1 MTNSALQATCT
12 PFEHCLGIIRQASVE
27 ILLML
32 GVRVAEGKDP
42 RWFLEQLDQARL
54 NLGGWGVVARRLQ
67 MNDAQLSQFTLRLR
81 HLQQSVPQ
89 YENGQDVS
97 ENQLISALR
106 FVASLEQ
113 LRQQQPLL
121 KYPTEIERAEPDAQ
135 MRAQRQLRAIELTL
149 KSLIARVWPDQ
160 HPLNSFLK
168 QHFGGER
175 LRRWLKLGESRDA
188 LDGMLFSE
196 LALMVVDKKL
206 FVRHF
211 SEIFNDTSVLMSFVE
226 PRITLRM
233 FLDDCRLARNCVIA
247 QQPLTS
253 VQLLLLDCQ
262 YRQITHPVQRAFE
275 ERRTRINP
283 ASYLASDEAT
293 VRQFWENAKQKD
305 EQAGGDKQ
313 EIADSIDPPEKRAR
327 RTAEEREQLISGML
341 WVAVGVMVLVIS
353 LGAFWLFTSP
363 APQASSG
370 LSVEIVQEEPRRDAP
385 GARESVTRMGITW
398 DAFNM
403 RAAIERNDTRVTS
416 LFLQGGM
423 DWKLAWTEQ
432 AFSAGNTEVLRL
444 LLRYPSQMSESKP
457 CRQFMTT
464 VSHAMANGASLTS
477 LHKSYLQ
484 SFCSVPAV
492 VARQQYDL
500 EQAELRVRAQ
510 PSPENKKWQKIHAE
524 LYDAIN

>member
-12 PFEHCLGIIRQASVE
+12 PFEDCLGIIRQASVE
-27 ILLML
+27 ILLLL
-32 GVRVAEGKDP
+32 GVHAAEGKDP

-54 NLGGWGVVARRLQ
+54 NLGGWGAVARRLQ

-113 LRQQQPLL
+113 LRQQQPIL
-121 KYPTEIERAEPDAQ
+121 KYQTEIAPVEPDAQ

-175 LRRWLKLGESRDA
+175 LRRWLKLGEGRDA
-188 LDGMLFSE
+188 LDGMMFSE

-211 SEIFNDTSVLMSFVE
+211 TQIFNDTSVLMSFVE

-253 VQLLLLDCQ
+253 VQLMLLDYQ

-283 ASYLASDEAT
+283 ASYATHYANVRPWRKPAWVFPNRPPPGFEPEADFPVFLGEVRDASDLSSRWRWLSAKLTGGGLVSTNQTTLSLAS
-293 VRQFWENAKQKD
+293 R
-305 EQAGGDKQ
+305 
-313 EIADSIDPPEKRAR
+313 
-327 RTAEEREQLISGML
+327 
-341 WVAVGVMVLVIS
+341 
-353 LGAFWLFTSP
+353 
-363 APQASSG
+363 ASSR
-370 LSVEIVQEEPRRDAP
+370 QREPRNGR
-385 GARESVTRMGITW
+385 GTVQM
-398 DAFNM
+398 
-403 RAAIERNDTRVTS
+403 ERR
-416 LFLQGGM
+416 
-423 DWKLAWTEQ
+423 
-432 AFSAGNTEVLRL
+432 R
-444 LLRYPSQMSESKP
+444 
-457 CRQFMTT
+457 
-464 VSHAMANGASLTS
+464 
-477 LHKSYLQ
+477 
-484 SFCSVPAV
+484 
-492 VARQQYDL
+492 
-500 EQAELRVRAQ
+500 
-510 PSPENKKWQKIHAE
+510 
-524 LYDAIN
+524 